1 MTQMTVVPADEPRQ
15 PLARETTATVAAASA
30 AAVDCLR
37 RSTVI
42 RRMADGSLPFAGRA
56 AYLEQH
62 WEGLRVLRTALA
74 DPACTGAPT
83 AGLRR
88 ILAVVTERF
97 ATTLDRAHAT
107 ARWRDRHVTVPS
119 TLEFRRHVAE
129 LLAAGDTA
137 ALVAHVLLRLDC
149 AAVCLRP
156 ATADTTVDAPT
167 DGLRDI
173 AGALVH
179 DEEGLERLSEEFSAA
194 LMLVLQHGSD
204 ICRGYQDRNPDAECM
219 VTVSMIRGA
228 LQQ

>member
-1 MTQMTVVPADEPRQ
+1 VYVVSVGQD
-15 PLARETTATVAAASA
+15 TAPVVAAE
-30 AAVDCLR
+30 
-37 RSTVI
+37 I
-42 RRMADGSLPFAGRA
+42 EEGR
-56 AYLEQH
+56 
-62 WEGLRVLRTALA
+62 WF
-74 DPACTGAPT
+74 P
-83 AGLRR
+83 
-88 ILAVVTERF
+88 
-97 ATTLDRAHAT
+97 
-107 ARWRDRHVTVPS
+107 
-119 TLEFRRHVAE
+119 
-129 LLAAGDTA
+129 
-137 ALVAHVLLRLDC
+137 LLRLDC

>member
-1 MTQMTVVPADEPRQ
+1 MTEPTAVSVDGAGQ
-15 PLARETTATVAAASA
+15 TLARETAETVTAASV

-37 RSTVI
+37 RSTVM

-56 AYLEQH
+56 AFLEQH
-62 WEGLRVLRTALA
+62 WEGLRVLRTALG
-74 DPACTGAPT
+74 DPVCAGAPT
-83 AGLRR
+83 VGLRR
-88 ILAVVTERF
+88 ELAEVTENF
-97 ATTLDRAHAT
+97 AVALDRAHAT

-137 ALVAHVLLRLDC
+137 GLVAHALLRLHC

-156 ATADTTVDAPT
+156 AAADTAAAPT
-167 DGLRDI
+167 DGLRDT

-204 ICRGYQDRNPDAECM
+204 ICRGYQDRTADAECM
-219 VTVSMIRGA
+219 VTVSMIRSA